1 MNKKEY
7 SQHFLLRLN
16 NFRAFCSIDMPINI
30 YNYTLRIF
38 IEITKYLVE
47 EKQTDLGK
55 KIVLDF
61 MEIRSLFILSQTF
74 FCLKDGKKCYLQ
86 AGLKNIKLFNNVELW
101 ENLLD
106 YNITEEMDK
115 RTKKMKK
122 TFDEK
127 QYIEK
132 ASQICVMQILPYL
145 SSFRGF
151 GVDQEKC
158 EEIANFFI
166 NKYHLKEEEKAII
179 FKTINHTED

>member
-1 MNKKEY
+1 
-7 SQHFLLRLN
+7 
-16 NFRAFCSIDMPINI
+16 
-30 YNYTLRIF
+30 
-38 IEITKYLVE
+38 
-47 EKQTDLGK
+47 
-55 KIVLDF
+55 
-61 MEIRSLFILSQTF
+61 
-74 FCLKDGKKCYLQ
+74 LKDGKKCYLQ

-145 SSFRGF
+145 SSFSGF